1 MEVAGEGNEEQKTTG
16 IEIGD
21 NGPNGVLEERY
32 MVPTK
37 NGQIDEI
44 TV

>member
-1 MEVAGEGNEEQKTTG
+1 MEVAAEGNEEQKTG

-21 NGPNGVLEERY
+21 NVANSQLEERY
-32 MVPTK
+32 IVPTK

-44 TV
+44 VV